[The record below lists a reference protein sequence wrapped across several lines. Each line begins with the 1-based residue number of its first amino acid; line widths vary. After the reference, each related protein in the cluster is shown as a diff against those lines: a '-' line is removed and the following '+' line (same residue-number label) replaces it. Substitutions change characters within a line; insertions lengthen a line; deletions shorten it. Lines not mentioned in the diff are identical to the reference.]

1 MSAFEDNPF
10 QPRRTTGSLLPASRT
25 PNAPVLETNAARP
38 VAPIT
43 GGTKWMRRDKHANR
57 RGVLRMN
64 EELQDEILTRIVEG
78 EDIVR
83 WCKEVGNPSF
93 TDVMWLCDQ
102 DPDFAEAYEQAL
114 KYKAHRLLHECVD
127 IADAGVAN
135 ARAAGV
141 RIETRL
147 KMIEK
152 LLPDRFGNRVRQEI
166 TGKDGGAVEINGAGT
181 SAQILALISQT
192 TVRSE

>member
-1 MSAFEDNPF
+1 MPSDFEHNPF
-10 QPRRTTGSLLPASRT
+10 RPRNPDGHVVPASRST
-25 PNAPVLETNAARP
+25 DIVQQERKP
-38 VAPIT
+38 PIT
-43 GGTKWMRRDKHANR
+43 QGTKWMRRDKHRNR
-57 RGVLRMN
+57 RAVLQCN

-83 WCKEVGNPSF
+83 WCKEPENPSF

-127 IADAGVAN
+127 IADAGYGN

-166 TGKDGGAVEINGAGT
+166 TGKDGGAVEINGNAT

-192 TVRSE
+192 TTKSE

>member
-1 MSAFEDNPF
+1 MPPNDFEHNPF
-10 QPRRTTGSLLPASRT
+10 RPRNPDGHLVPASRSGDVVQQERK
-25 PNAPVLETNAARP
+25 P
-38 VAPIT
+38 PIT
-43 GGTKWMRRDKHANR
+43 QGTKWMRRDKHRNR
-57 RGVLRMN
+57 RAVLQCN
-64 EELQDEILTRIVEG
+64 EELQDDILTRIVEG

-83 WCKEVGNPSF
+83 WCKEPENPSF

-127 IADAGVAN
+127 IADAGYGN
-135 ARAAGV
+135 ARSAGV

-166 TGKDGGAVEINGAGT
+166 TGKDGGAVEINGNAT

-192 TVRSE
+192 TKSE